1 MSRFA
6 PVHLSK
12 PLDKRASQT
21 FLRHASR
28 CPRSAY
34 LYAEHKGEAQND
46 AMARGTAFHV
56 LAERSIK
63 LAIENGEQTIPPE
76 LVRDVLTEVLAE
88 FPVPFDEHDFLREMS
103 WRWASEWTLD
113 PAQVVACET
122 LFVLNVGGWEVRA
135 KVDFAELRGQTL
147 YVADWKSGRGAFSY
161 DDIARKRS
169 DGTFLPRT
177 FQLVLYALAVKY
189 GKPVR
194 VEPCSVC
201 THSYYPKVQHVV
213 GVCPVCDGRTTVE
226 HIEDATPGARAQDVI
241 AEFIYPAIE
250 NEEGRMLRRTTGLT
264 ALELSEQ
271 LESLKALVDRL
282 ATSERTGDWPAIV
295 STAACGECPCPPECP
310 IPEAMRDH
318 NGTITTVE
326 QAAEALEAL
335 EIRREQDSKKR
346 AAIKAF
352 AKEHDVEIRFGADK
366 VARFVYSKTERLN
379 KEAVLAA
386 VQQQRPLARDEAL
399 SVTES
404 TNFKDVKLSEDELN
418 PGGSDDSSDGRR

>member
-21 FLRHASR
+21 FLRHMAR

-113 PAQVVACET
+113 PVQVVACET
-122 LFVLNVGGWEVRA
+122 LFVLNVGGWDVRA

-161 DDIARKRS
+161 DDIARKRC

-194 VEPCSVC
+194 VDTFRDKFLSVGQ
-201 THSYYPKVQHVV
+201 SVQE
-213 GVCPVCDGRTTVE
+213 VE
-226 HIEDATPGARAQDVI
+226 RSVEYVEDASRGARAQDVI

-366 VARFVYSKTERLN
+366 AARFVYSKTERVDKN
-379 KEAVLAA
+379 AVLAA
-386 VQQQRPLARDEAL
+386 VQQQRLLTRDEAL

-404 TNFKDVKLSEDELN
+404 TNFKDVKLSEDELADQ
-418 PGGSDDSSDGRR
+418 PQETA